1 MRGDLPAPAARTLAS
16 IRDVDA
22 SSWDALF
29 ATEYPFLRHDF
40 LRALEDSGCVVR
52 QRGWQPS
59 HLVVQQ
65 GGALVAAAPLYLKS
79 HSYGEFVFDW
89 AWAEASQRIG
99 VSYYPKLVC
108 AVPFTPASG
117 PRFAAR
123 DAAGRDVLLDA
134 LAIATPGASS
144 VHVLFAERVAAEELA
159 GRGFLPRQDLQFHWR
174 NAGFESFDA
183 FLATLTSAKRKKILR
198 ERRRVAE
205 AGIRF
210 EVRRG
215 DELAERD
222 WHATYAL
229 YANTY
234 EERGQPPYLT
244 LDFFL
249 DFGAR
254 AGTPVRLIQAH
265 ADGQLVAVAIT
276 LVGGDTL
283 YGRHWGAA
291 ERYHSL
297 HFETCYYQGIE
308 LCIRE
313 GLQRFDAGAQ
323 GEHKLARGF
332 APVTTTSLHLLR
344 DERLHA
350 AVAHHL
356 RRERAWV
363 ESRRMELEEHAP
375 FRAPPDG

>member
-1 MRGDLPAPAARTLAS
+1 MRGELPAPAARLLAS
-16 IRDVDA
+16 IREVDA
-22 SSWDALF
+22 SAWDALF
-29 ATEYPFLRHDF
+29 ATDYPFLRHAF
-40 LRALEDSGCVVR
+40 LRALEDNACVVR

-59 HLVVQQ
+59 HLVLQH
-65 GGALVAAAPLYLKS
+65 GETLVAAAPLYLKS

-99 VSYYPKLVC
+99 VPYYPKRVC
-108 AVPFTPASG
+108 AVPFTPARG

-123 DAAGRDVLLDA
+123 DEPARQALLDA
-134 LAIATPGASS
+134 LVAAGADASS
-144 VHVLFAERVAAEELA
+144 VHVLFADEAQASLLEA
-159 GRGFLPRQDLQFHWR
+159 RGFLPRHDLQFHWR

-222 WHATYAL
+222 WHAVYAL

-244 LDFFL
+244 LGFFL

-254 AGTPVRLIQAH
+254 AGTPPSESARH
-265 ADGQLVAVAIT
+265 G
-276 LVGGDTL
+276 VG
-283 YGRHWGAA
+283 
-291 ERYHSL
+291 
-297 HFETCYYQGIE
+297 
-308 LCIRE
+308 
-313 GLQRFDAGAQ
+313 
-323 GEHKLARGF
+323 
-332 APVTTTSLHLLR
+332 
-344 DERLHA
+344 
-350 AVAHHL
+350 
-356 RRERAWV
+356 
-363 ESRRMELEEHAP
+363 
-375 FRAPPDG
+375 PPRN